1 MLYFF
6 SGNIQ
11 SQYKKIKGGYMKII
25 LVLSLAFV
33 HLISNAITV
42 GYKYWDAPFNDDDF
56 GSYDKSS
63 VNGITLSKN
72 ISEDYY
78 VSGNFLVGTYE
89 QTYFDGAY
97 SDKYEREITNLEII
111 VAKSG
116 DIFDYGVGLRSINWA
131 SGGTYSYTD
140 GSGTEQTGSY
150 GSEVEVLALLGYLG
164 YSKSFTDNIGLYTGF
179 SYAIEI
185 SEDGD
190 YDDDW
195 NHSNVEAGLY
205 YAGIINEDIT
215 ATFGFRRLEFYDD
228 FDTAQEGFTFSVAYN
243 Y

>member
-1 MLYFF
+1 
-6 SGNIQ
+6 
-11 SQYKKIKGGYMKII
+11 MKVI
-25 LVLSLAFV
+25 LILSLVFV
-33 HLISNAITV
+33 HLISDALTV
-42 GYKYWDAPFNDDDF
+42 GYKYWDAPFNDEDYAA
-56 GSYDKSS
+56 YDKSS
-63 VNGITLSKN
+63 VNGITLSRN

-78 VSGNFLVGTYE
+78 ISGNFLVGTYE
-89 QTYFDGAY
+89 QSFVDGSY
-97 SDKYEREITNLEII
+97 SDTYERDVRNIEII

-116 DIFDYGVGLRSINWA
+116 DIFDYGVGLRSIDWA
-131 SGGTYSYTD
+131 SGGTYSYLD
-140 GSGTEQTGSY
+140 GSGELQTGSY
-150 GSEVEVLALLGYLG
+150 GSDVHVLALLAYLG

-190 YDDDW
+190 YDDEW
-195 NHSNVEAGLY
+195 NHSNFEAGLY

-215 ATFGFRRLEFYDD
+215 ATLGFRKLEFYDD